1 MWYEDIEVLE
11 SRVITDDHPSYRHDA
26 FHVYARNAHVDD
38 QNKLKLRELAPE
50 QQHVVIKAI
59 DNTKDKHTRLL
70 NLKPSD
76 NKADTGLVSELHLAV
91 GAKVM
96 LTVNVDVS
104 DGLVNGARGTIEDII
119 KTGSE
124 VTLVL
129 VKFDHSRVGV
139 TAIAQSQY
147 RSQYPEAVP
156 ISRHEAVF
164 FIGKNKAAEASR
176 RQFPLVLAWATTI
189 HKVQGLTMDQIVVD
203 MRKVKFDAGQAY
215 VAFSRVNSSRPIH

>member
-1 MWYEDIEVLE
+1 
-11 SRVITDDHPSYRHDA
+11 
-26 FHVYARNAHVDD
+26 
-38 QNKLKLRELAPE
+38 
-50 QQHVVIKAI
+50 
-59 DNTKDKHTRLL
+59 
-70 NLKPSD
+70 
-76 NKADTGLVSELHLAV
+76 
-91 GAKVM
+91 M

-129 VKFDHSRVGV
+129 VKFDHSRVGI

-147 RSQYPEAVP
+147 HSQYPEAVP

-176 RQFPLVLAWATTI
+176 RQFPLVLASLGHYHSQSARTDN
-189 HKVQGLTMDQIVVD
+189 G
-203 MRKVKFDAGQAY
+203 
-215 VAFSRVNSSRPIH
+215 SNCC